1 MSSNNSSDQSGIRLE
16 HLRKE
21 YGDTIALEDLNLVAH
36 PGEILGIAG
45 PNGAGKS
52 TMVKILASETNQT
65 SGTITLN
72 GAPWDPREHKKQ
84 VAIVHQ
90 EPQLF
95 ANLTVAENILVGI
108 EKSKYVRPKSSQVD
122 QNLLDEVG
130 LAEYAH
136 RRLGSL
142 PLAIQQR
149 TEIAHA
155 LARSADVFLFDEPN
169 SALTEEESG
178 ELFEWMHK
186 LANEGKIVF
195 LVSHRLTELAT
206 HCDRIVVIIDGKAK
220 VEIKKNELT
229 EERISRE
236 LMTGVASKRASLA
249 QAGKNTKDLLQVSDW
264 KHVDEAFKP
273 IELSVMQGEIL
284 AVIGVEGSGGREIV
298 RSLAGFAE
306 TTGDISMQ
314 DAKGSAVTK
323 QVAFVS
329 GDRSSSLFTNF
340 SVGENLYVRL
350 ENRIKTK
357 LRTLSKSSARAI
369 AESAKSEFLV
379 RAASIDTPIRS
390 LSGGNQQKVAIASAL
405 ALKPQMVALE
415 EPTRGVDISSKAEI
429 YKLVREYVLQGNA
442 AVFYCTEVSEV
453 FDSADRAAVIF
464 DGKIKKILDVTK
476 FNDAESLA
484 EAISQATA
492 S

>member
-1 MSSNNSSDQSGIRLE
+1 MSSSSSSDQSGIRLE

-21 YGDTIALEDLNLVAH
+21 YGDTIALEDLNLLAH

-72 GAPWDPREHKKQ
+72 GAPWDPRENKKQ

-122 QNLLDEVG
+122 QNLLNEVG

-169 SALTEEESG
+169 SALTEEESS

-186 LANEGKIVF
+186 LAKEGKIVF
-195 LVSHRLTELAT
+195 LVSHRLSELAA
-206 HCDRIVVIIDGKAK
+206 HCDRVVVIIDGNAK

-236 LMTGVASKRASLA
+236 LMTGVANKRASLA
-249 QAGKNTKDLLQVSDW
+249 QAGKNNTNLLTVSEW

-273 IELSVMQGEIL
+273 IELSIMQGEIL

-298 RSLAGFAE
+298 RSLAGFSP
-306 TTGDISMQ
+306 TTGDITMQ
-314 DAKGSAVTK
+314 ESKGSTVTK

-329 GDRSSSLFTNF
+329 GDRSSSLFSNL

-357 LRTLSKSSARAI
+357 LRTLSQSSARAI

-405 ALKPQMVALE
+405 ALKPQMIALE

-429 YKLVREYVLQGNA
+429 YKLVREYVSQGNA

-453 FDSADRAAVIF
+453 FESADRAAVVF

-484 EAISQATA
+484 GAISQATA

>member
-72 GAPWDPREHKKQ
+72 GAPWDPRVHKKQ

-108 EKSKYVRPKSSQVD
+108 EKSKYVRPKSSEVD

-130 LAEYAH
+130 LAQYAH

-195 LVSHRLTELAT
+195 LVSHRLSELAA
-206 HCDRIVVIIDGKAK
+206 HCDRVVVIIDGKAK

-236 LMTGVASKRASLA
+236 LMTGVANKRASLA
-249 QAGKNTKDLLQVSDW
+249 QAGKNTTNLLTVSDW

-273 IELSVMQGEIL
+273 IELSIMQGEIL

-298 RSLAGFAE
+298 RSLGGFAP
-306 TTGDISMQ
+306 TTGEITMQ
-314 DAKGSAVTK
+314 GAKGAAVTK

-357 LRTLSKSSARAI
+357 LRTLSRSSARSI

-405 ALKPQMVALE
+405 ALRPQMIALE

-429 YKLVREYVLQGNA
+429 YKLVREYVSQGNA

-453 FDSADRAAVIF
+453 FDSSDRAAVVF

>member
-1 MSSNNSSDQSGIRLE
+1 MSSTNSSDKSGIRLE

-72 GAPWDPREHKKQ
+72 GAPWDPRVHKKQ

-108 EKSKYVRPKSSQVD
+108 EKSKYVRPKSSEVD

-130 LAEYAH
+130 LAQYAH

-195 LVSHRLTELAT
+195 LVSHRLSELAT
-206 HCDRIVVIIDGKAK
+206 HCDRVVVIIDGKAK

-236 LMTGVASKRASLA
+236 LMTGVANKRASLA
-249 QAGKNTKDLLQVSDW
+249 QAGKNTTNLLTVSDW
-264 KHVDEAFKP
+264 KHVEEAFKP
-273 IELSVMQGEIL
+273 IELSIMQGEIL

-298 RSLAGFAE
+298 RSLGGFAP
-306 TTGDISMQ
+306 TTGEITMQ
-314 DAKGSAVTK
+314 GAKGAAVTK

-357 LRTLSKSSARAI
+357 LRTLSRSSARSI

-405 ALKPQMVALE
+405 ALRPQMIALE
-415 EPTRGVDISSKAEI
+415 GVKANGTMTI
-429 YKLVREYVLQGNA
+429 
-442 AVFYCTEVSEV
+442 
-453 FDSADRAAVIF
+453 
-464 DGKIKKILDVTK
+464 
-476 FNDAESLA
+476 
-484 EAISQATA
+484 
-492 S
+492 

>member
-1 MSSNNSSDQSGIRLE
+1 MNSVKESGIRLE
-16 HLRKE
+16 QVRKE

-72 GAPWDPREHKKQ
+72 GAYWDPREHKKQ

-95 ANLTVAENILVGI
+95 ANLTVSENILVGI
-108 EKSKYVRPKSSQVD
+108 EKSKYFRPKSSQVD
-122 QNLLDEVG
+122 QDLLDEVG
-130 LAEYAH
+130 LTQYAH

-178 ELFEWMHK
+178 EMFQWMHK
-186 LANEGKIVF
+186 LASQGKIVF
-195 LVSHRLTELAT
+195 LVSHRLTELAA
-206 HCDRIVVIIDGKAK
+206 HCDRVIVIIDGKVK
-220 VEIKKNELT
+220 VEIGKTDLT

-236 LMTGVASKRASLA
+236 LMTGVANKRTLLSKAD
-249 QAGKNTKDLLQVSDW
+249 KKDAEFLKVSEW
-264 KHVDEAFKP
+264 KHADDAFKS
-273 IELSVMQGEIL
+273 IELSVMKGEIL

-298 RSLAGFAE
+298 RSLAGFAP
-306 TTGDISMQ
+306 TTGNITMQ
-314 DAKGSAVTK
+314 ESSGSAIAK
-323 QVAFVS
+323 QIAFVS
-329 GDRSSSLFTNF
+329 GDRSSSLFSNF

-350 ENRIKTK
+350 EERIKTK
-357 LRTLSKSSARAI
+357 LRTISQSRARAL
-369 AESAKSEFLV
+369 AESAKAEFLV

-405 ALKPQMVALE
+405 ALNPRMIALE

-429 YKLVREYVLQGNA
+429 YKLVREYVSQGNA

-453 FDSADRAAVIF
+453 FDSSDRVAIVF
-464 DGKIKKILDVTK
+464 DGKIKKILDVAD
-476 FNDAESLA
+476 FNEAESLA
-484 EAISQATA
+484 AAISRATA